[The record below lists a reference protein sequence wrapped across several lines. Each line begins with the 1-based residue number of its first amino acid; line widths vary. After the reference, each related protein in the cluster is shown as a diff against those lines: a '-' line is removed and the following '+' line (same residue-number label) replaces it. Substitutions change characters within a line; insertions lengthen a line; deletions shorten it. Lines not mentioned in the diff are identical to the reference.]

1 MPDQTAM
8 RSFGAMGTRFECV
21 LAAFDRPVLATEAGA
36 IAEEVEFLVR
46 DWHSRLSA
54 FEPASA
60 VSVVNSLAADRPVS
74 LDPEL
79 FDLLARCL
87 DHSRDTRGRFDVT
100 IGALMHAHGFR
111 PDDAT
116 GPGPAWGAGLLRL
129 DPATSTVRFA
139 REGLRIDLGAVAKG
153 FVLDL
158 VRTELTAMGVTSAL
172 VHGGTSSVLALGDR
186 PDGQPWLVRV
196 LPDDP
201 DAPVVALSGE
211 SMSVSAPAGRVVDG
225 KPHIMDPATG
235 EPAHEPAD
243 AVCVVG
249 PSAEVCEAWSTALVI
264 DPALTAELP
273 GGYRSFIRTG
283 PAWRATDPVPVCS
296 PGPR

>member
-36 IAEEVEFLVR
+36 VAEEIEFLVR
-46 DWHSRLSA
+46 DWHSRLSV

-60 VSVVNSLAADRPVS
+60 VSVINRLAADQPVS

-87 DHSRDTRGRFDVT
+87 DHTRATRGRFDIA
-100 IGALMHAHGFR
+100 IGALMHHHGFR
-111 PDDAT
+111 T
-116 GPGPAWGAGLLRL
+116 GVQAAHAPTWGSDLIRL
-129 DPATSTVRFA
+129 DPASSAVRFL
-139 REGLRIDLGAVAKG
+139 RDGLRIDLGAIAKG

-158 VRTELTAMGVTSAL
+158 VRSELTEFGVTSAL
-172 VHGGTSSVLALGDR
+172 VHGGTSSVLALGAR
-186 PDGQPWLVRV
+186 PDDQPWRVRV
-196 LPDDP
+196 LQDDP
-201 DAPVVALSGE
+201 RAPVVDLADE
-211 SMSVSAPAGRVVDG
+211 AMSVSAPSGRRAEG
-225 KPHIMDPATG
+225 KAHIMDPATG
-235 EPAHEPAD
+235 EPARNPAD
-243 AVCVVG
+243 AACVVG

-283 PAWRATDPVPVCS
+283 SAWRCSRPAPVCS
-296 PGPR
+296 AGAR